1 MSIES
6 FYRTSKQKFIRKILP
21 IVKDQDLAEDLLH
34 DSLIKALE
42 RESTY
47 DARRASEE
55 TWFKCILFST
65 VWDWKRSQKKQ
76 LDIVETDLESLLD
89 EALIP
94 SLEARGDVNLKEFKN
109 VTHKKV
115 FYLRYV
121 LGYTVQEISSLLD
134 LTEDNVRKILQR
146 LRKRC

>member
-6 FYRTSKQKFIRKILP
+6 FYRASKVKFIRKILP

-34 DSLIKALE
+34 DALIKAIE
-42 RESTY
+42 RQSTY

-76 LDIVETDLESLLD
+76 LEIVETELEDLLD
-89 EALIP
+89 ESLIP
-94 SLEARGDVNLKEFKN
+94 SLEFRGDIDINEFKN
-109 VTHKKV
+109 VVHKKV
-115 FYLRYV
+115 FYLRFV

-134 LTEDNVRKILQR
+134 LNEENVRKILQR